1 MTNLDNKRH
10 FTTHAETD
18 ADKLSRRLIVE
29 VQREQSTF
37 NLSGSLKMT
46 YLWAAVQNLPFSGL
60 LILFVDNIRYS
71 AICKSLCSRQ
81 NNIDFEH
88 S

>member
-1 MTNLDNKRH
+1 
-10 FTTHAETD
+10 
-18 ADKLSRRLIVE
+18 
-29 VQREQSTF
+29 
-37 NLSGSLKMT
+37 MT

-88 S
+88 SQLTIEKQTKVNKALSSNQRQIVPKRFVSQKGQSNEKK